1 MHERTRYRVTGSI
14 FLIAMAVIF
23 LPMLFD
29 DPGPTPAEV
38 PPEPAVTQ
46 PASLPDFDEIVP
58 ELDTVEQV
66 ARLREEVDDNG
77 FSTDTKT
84 RFGEPVLLLPDD
96 ESAVWAVQAAAFASQ
111 DNAFAFRDDLRKAG
125 YEAFIST
132 VKGRDDEPLHRVAV
146 GPLLSEG
153 DAAQIVAEI
162 AERFS
167 VNPRKMEMTH

>member
-29 DPGPTPAEV
+29 DPGPTPTEV
-38 PPEPAVTQ
+38 PPAPAVAQ
-46 PASLPDFDEIVP
+46 PAPLPDFAEIVP

-66 ARLREEVDDNG
+66 VELSKEVDESG
-77 FSTDTKT
+77 FSTETKT
-84 RFGEPVLLLPDD
+84 RFGEPLLLPPDD

-111 DNAFAFRDDLRKAG
+111 ENAFAFRDEMREAG

-132 VKGRDDEPLHRVAV
+132 IKGRDDEPLHRVAV
-146 GPLLSEG
+146 GPLLSEA
-153 DAAQIVAEI
+153 DAERFVTEI

-167 VNPRKMEMTH
+167 VDPRKMEMSP

>member
-14 FLIAMAVIF
+14 FLIAMAVIL

-29 DPGPTPAEV
+29 DPGPAPVEV
-38 PPEPAVTQ
+38 PPAPAVTQ
-46 PASLPDFDEIVP
+46 PAPLPDFAEIVP
-58 ELDTVEQV
+58 DLDTVEQV
-66 ARLREEVDDNG
+66 AQLREEVDESG
-77 FSTDTKT
+77 FSTDSKT
-84 RFGEPVLLLPDD
+84 RFGEPVLLPPDD

-111 DNAFAFRDDLRKAG
+111 DNAFAFRDELRGAG

-132 VKGRDDEPLHRVAV
+132 VKGRDEKPLHRVAV
-146 GPLLSEG
+146 GPLLSEA
-153 DAAQIVAEI
+153 DADQFVAEI